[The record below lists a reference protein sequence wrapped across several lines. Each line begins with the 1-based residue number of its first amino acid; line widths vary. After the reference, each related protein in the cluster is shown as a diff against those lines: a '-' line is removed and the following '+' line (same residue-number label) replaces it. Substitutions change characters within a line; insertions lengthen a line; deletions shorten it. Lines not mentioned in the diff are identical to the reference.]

1 MNIEIFFFLVYRQL
15 FTFALLNFLLKK
27 IIIIIIIIIIILIN
41 GYSKSGINDAC
52 SFL

>member
-27 IIIIIIIIIIILIN
+27 IIIIIIIIIILIN